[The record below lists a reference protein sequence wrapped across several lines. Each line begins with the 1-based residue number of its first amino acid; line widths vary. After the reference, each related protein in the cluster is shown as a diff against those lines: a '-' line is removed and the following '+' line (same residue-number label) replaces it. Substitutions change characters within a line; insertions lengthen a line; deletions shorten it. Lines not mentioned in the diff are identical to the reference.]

1 MMAIQRENYQDTL
14 RMRFDL
20 GQDPDDPNKRVLR
33 ARSYTRGRY
42 SAGDQDFMDLARGF
56 AKLFDADLVAT
67 YRVMHVEL
75 KES

>member
-1 MMAIQRENYQDTL
+1 MSIRREKYQDTL

-20 GQDPDDPNKRVLR
+20 GQDPEDPNKRVLR
-33 ARSYTRGRY
+33 ARSYTRGRHT
-42 SAGDQDFMDLARGF
+42 AGDEDFMGLARGF

-75 KES
+75 KDD

>member
-1 MMAIQRENYQDTL
+1 MSIRREKYQDTL

-20 GQDPDDPNKRVLR
+20 GQDPEDPTRRVLR

-42 SAGDQDFMDLARGF
+42 TADDEDIMDLARGF

-75 KES
+75 RDD

>member
-1 MMAIQRENYQDTL
+1 MSIRREKYQDTL

-20 GQDPDDPNKRVLR
+20 GQDPEDPTRRVLR
-33 ARSYTRGRY
+33 ARSYTRGRHT
-42 SAGDQDFMDLARGF
+42 AVDQDFMDLARGF